1 MDLHTTLGA
10 IYQRTR
16 PRIIAA
22 LLRRYGDKT
31 LAEDALQ
38 EAVTRAYTLWPK
50 SGMPASPETWLF
62 VTAKNQL
69 IDALRKHHKEVLL
82 TEESLNVWAEPDLLY
97 NSDTLRLFFICSD
110 PLLSQPQ
117 QITLALNVLA
127 GIPSSSLARAFLV
140 SETAMEKRLSRA
152 KLTAHQLALNTDT
165 PFIDPRRL
173 DAVQGMLYL
182 LFTEGYNAASSPLTN
197 KISFSDEA
205 ITLTRDLLSL
215 LPGNN
220 EIQSLLAL
228 MLFTQS
234 RRNARFSGRKPVPLD
249 EQDRTLWD
257 QRMITEA
264 TALVTQLTRTSPPGY
279 YQLQACISGAHSTA
293 NSAEATDWN
302 DILFLYNALYQLHP
316 TPVVA
321 LNRAVATAHV
331 HGAQKA
337 LEELAGLQASLS
349 LYQYFHSTRA
359 HLLKRAGQLPQ
370 AIDAFRHAYA
380 LSQQDWE
387 RDYIEQEIRGLEKKR
402 KK

>member
-1 MDLHTTLGA
+1 MRYTSELVL
-10 IYQRTR
+10 
-16 PRIIAA
+16 RIIAA

-50 SGMPASPETWLF
+50 SGMPANPETWLF

-234 RRNARFSGRKPVPLD
+234 RRNARFSGV
-249 EQDRTLWD
+249 
-257 QRMITEA
+257 
-264 TALVTQLTRTSPPGY
+264 
-279 YQLQACISGAHSTA
+279 
-293 NSAEATDWN
+293 N
-302 DILFLYNALYQLHP
+302 
-316 TPVVA
+316 
-321 LNRAVATAHV
+321 
-331 HGAQKA
+331 
-337 LEELAGLQASLS
+337 LS
-349 LYQYFHSTRA
+349 LWMSRIARFGISA
-359 HLLKRAGQLPQ
+359 
-370 AIDAFRHAYA
+370 
-380 LSQQDWE
+380 
-387 RDYIEQEIRGLEKKR
+387 
-402 KK
+402 